1 MQKVKYFFKNVTIFN
16 ILLLTAIIYMANYSI
31 LPFLHTQ
38 IKYSLPSQKQPAKAA
53 EANQAEFS
61 SPSPADYLIISEEN
75 LFHPERIIP
84 PEKKVEQELPKPDF
98 VLYGTMVS
106 DDISLAFLED
116 LKAPRNTPG
125 RGKRQVALKKGD
137 MFSGFTLKEIDADK
151 IVMVRGE
158 EKMIVSVVDP
168 QKPKTR
174 AVPAPPVS
182 QKAPVQTPQKLQKG
196 SPAPAQ
202 PQRQPLAPRPPVKA
216 SQPAPPG
223 PPLPA
228 ADEKMRQLFQR

>member
-1 MQKVKYFFKNVTIFN
+1 MQKIKYFFKNITIVN
-16 ILLLTAIIYMANYSI
+16 ILLLTVIISMANHSL
-31 LPFLHTQ
+31 LPFLSMQ
-38 IKYSLPSQKQPAKAA
+38 IKYTLPSQNPSAKAA
-53 EANQAEFS
+53 EDGQAEFS
-61 SPSPADYLIISEEN
+61 APSPSDYTIISEEN

-84 PEKKVEQELPKPDF
+84 PEKKVEQELPKPEF

-158 EKMIVSVVDP
+158 EKIIVSVVDP

-174 AVPAPPVS
+174 EAPAPPVS
-182 QKAPVQTPQKLQKG
+182 QKPPGQLPQKA
-196 SPAPAQ
+196 SPAPVL
-202 PQRQPLAPRPPVKA
+202 PQKQPLAPRPSVRP

-223 PPLPA
+223 PPLPP
-228 ADEKMRQLFQR
+228 ADEKMRQLMRR